1 MCATTTQLN
10 IWRSYQG
17 EYDERSLSNSIP
29 SGEKSLYLCGKEKQK
44 EMEEPY
50 VNGQPFLVT
59 GDARRHWQVIAF
71 STHNNIFFLFYYQGI
86 IHPPKMHQFK
96 LYVSDFQCIHKTVQQ
111 PLLPN
116 SSTFFIM
123 KRNRNPLAATPFPP
137 LQPLMMLPK
146 IPQTW

>member
-1 MCATTTQLN
+1 
-10 IWRSYQG
+10 
-17 EYDERSLSNSIP
+17 
-29 SGEKSLYLCGKEKQK
+29 
-44 EMEEPY
+44 
-50 VNGQPFLVT
+50 
-59 GDARRHWQVIAF
+59 
-71 STHNNIFFLFYYQGI
+71 
-86 IHPPKMHQFK
+86 MHQFK

-137 LQPLMMLPK
+137 LQPLRTTVSLMMLPK